1 LLKIV
6 DTGLVGPMPTSGG
19 AYMPAVTPLPSG
31 ELIGTRFVAS
41 TLVAPDGRFEVFRSD
56 DGGHTWTD
64 PVTPWPDDG

>member
-1 LLKIV
+1 MVKIL
-6 DTGLVGPMPTSGG
+6 DTGLVGPMPTTGG
-19 AYMPAVTPLPSG
+19 AYMPAVTGLPSG

-41 TLVAPDGRFEVFRSD
+41 TLVASDGRFEVFRSD